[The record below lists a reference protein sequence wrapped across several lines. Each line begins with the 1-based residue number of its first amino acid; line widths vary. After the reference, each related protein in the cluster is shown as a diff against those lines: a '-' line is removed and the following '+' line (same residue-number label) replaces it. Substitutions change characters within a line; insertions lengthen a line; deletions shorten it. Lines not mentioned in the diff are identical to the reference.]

1 MSLTVGRTIQGLLMT
16 CRTCELI
23 ARRDSGGAPV
33 WDSILRTHY
42 WDVVHS
48 YDTALPG
55 WLCLVIRRHVIAID
69 ELSDAEAVELGQLIQ
84 RTSAALK
91 QVVGCVKTYVLQ
103 FAEHKEHPHVHF
115 HVIPRMANQPEDRKS
130 TQIFGYSGV
139 SAEERVA
146 EDKMNEIA
154 EKVRALLLTNEPG

>member
-1 MSLTVGRTIQGLLMT
+1 MT

-23 ARRDSGGAPV
+23 ARRDSGGAPL
-33 WDSILRTHY
+33 WDSILRTQY
-42 WDVVHS
+42 WDVVHN

-55 WLCLVIRRHVIAID
+55 WLCLVIRRHLSAID

-91 QVVGCVKTYVLQ
+91 QVVGCVKSYVLQ
-103 FAEHKEHPHVHF
+103 FAEHQEHRHVHF
-115 HVIPRMANQPEDRKS
+115 HVIPRMDNLPEDRKS

-139 SAEERVA
+139 PPEERVA

-154 EKVRALLLTNEPG
+154 EKVRELLLAHEPG